1 MAIGVLALQGDW
13 LAHKKALRD
22 VGVEAVPVRTTADLE
37 GVEGLVLPGGE
48 STAMIQLMKAEGL
61 DAPLKA
67 RIRRGMPVL
76 GICAGLILLA
86 TGTEPAQPS
95 LAVIDVDV
103 VRNAHGRQVHS
114 KVTTIEV
121 RGDFGKPG
129 EMEAVFIRAPRITR
143 TGDDVQVLG
152 RSDSEP
158 VLIRQGRVLAA
169 AFHPELTADR
179 RVHRVF
185 CEMAQRLGEQ

>member
-13 LAHKKALRD
+13 LAHRKALGD
-22 VGVEAVPVRTTADLE
+22 LGVEAVPVRTITDLE
-37 GVEGLVLPGGE
+37 NVEGLVLPGGE

-61 DAPLKA
+61 DGPLKA
-67 RIRRGMPVL
+67 RIRHGMPVL

-86 TGTEPAQPS
+86 IGTEPAQPS
-95 LAVIDVDV
+95 LEVVDVDV
-103 VRNAHGRQVHS
+103 VRNAYGRQVHS

-121 RGDFGKPG
+121 DGEFGQPR

-143 TGDDVQVLG
+143 TGDGVWVLG

-158 VLIRQGRVLAA
+158 VLVRQERVLAA
-169 AFHPELTADR
+169 AFHPELTSDR

-185 CEMAQRLGEQ
+185 CELVEVSHG